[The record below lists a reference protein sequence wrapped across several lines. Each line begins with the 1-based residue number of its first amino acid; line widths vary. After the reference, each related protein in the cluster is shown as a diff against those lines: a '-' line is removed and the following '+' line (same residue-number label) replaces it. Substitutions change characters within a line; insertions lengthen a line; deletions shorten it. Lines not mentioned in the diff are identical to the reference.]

1 MLALR
6 TLKQS
11 LPRFGRA
18 AFSSTAVEAPA
29 GSYLSVHD
37 IEARV
42 LSSVKKVPP
51 CPVDVTLEQN
61 FAGDLKFDSGL
72 RKDLNELIALEF
84 SVHIPGADSEKFVN
98 GATVVNYISK
108 HPKAR

>member
-6 TLKQS
+6 SLKHS
-11 LPRFGRA
+11 LPRFGHA
-18 AFSSTAVEAPA
+18 SFATVAVEAPA
-29 GSYLSVHD
+29 GSYLSVHE

-42 LSSVKKVPP
+42 LTSLKRIPP
-51 CPVDVTLEQN
+51 CPVNATLEQN

-72 RKDLNELIALEF
+72 RKDLNDHIALEF
-84 SVHIPGADSEKFVN
+84 SVHIPSTDSEKFVN
-98 GATVVNYISK
+98 GAAVVNYISK